1 MLEWLK
7 IMAFNEH
14 LYLEGVPLAFRD
26 SIRIKE
32 FREDKK
38 SKCIEIVHELTSDL
52 LDQYN
57 NVHGS
62 ALALLSIL
70 AAETVAK
77 TQIFGDEYLV
87 AISHTT
93 NFVSQ
98 PETLG
103 DLEIRS
109 CVIGKGGRVIHV
121 ETIISCN
128 GKELANALTVFV
140 VEESV

>member
-1 MLEWLK
+1 MK
-7 IMAFNEH
+7 IMAVDEH
-14 LYLEGVPLAFRD
+14 LYLEGVPLAFKD

-32 FREDKK
+32 FREDRTN
-38 SKCIEIVHELTSDL
+38 KCIEFLHELTSDF

-62 ALALLSIL
+62 ALALLSVL
-70 AAETVAK
+70 AAENVAK

-87 AISHTT
+87 AISHTI

-98 PETLG
+98 PETLA

-109 CVIGKGGRVIHV
+109 CVIGKGGKIIHV
-121 ETIISCN
+121 QTTITCN